1 MGGGAEGG
9 GAAVIT
15 GQRTSTG
22 NDAQWG
28 GLYRGYFIRGIKR
41 TGPKAGVAFFSSA
54 WSQTCLSPR
63 DQFLD
68 VRKISIPVHAHTH
81 THTFEQHICVCCNQC
96 QVLNVKPLVKEEG
109 YGRCP
114 GI

>member
-1 MGGGAEGG
+1 MVALREE

-28 GLYRGYFIRGIKR
+28 GLYRGCFIRGIR
-41 TGPKAGVAFFSSA
+41 RAGPEADVAFFSFA
-54 WSQTCLSPR
+54 WSQTCLAPR

-68 VRKISIPVHAHTH
+68 VRKISIPVHARTHTH
-81 THTFEQHICVCCNQC
+81 THTLLYSTYVCAATNA
-96 QVLNVKPLVKEEG
+96 KFSM
-109 YGRCP
+109 
-114 GI
+114 